1 MKKLSLLTVFSVVCL
16 LLFNVFIL
24 TCNVSANPDNITIIV
39 NGEMMEFGTDANDP
53 YPYIKEGRTLI
64 PFRRIFEKLQMEVT
78 WDNETR
84 TVHAKNETTVMELGI
99 GRKTA
104 IVNGEEHTLDVA
116 PEITDDRTFVPLR
129 FVSESVGADVDWD
142 AATRTVTI
150 TFLIDSPAKEIPG
163 GPGGGTVKAY
173 KLGEQASYG
182 DKVFTV
188 DEIGERDKS
197 GRAVITG
204 TTNFASTDMYVEIYS
219 DIIGASPFKTQAYTS
234 KVDDG
239 KYVLRI
245 FHYQASNTPIRK
257 IVVLL
262 PDDNGNKVAVAEYTP

>member
-142 AATRTVTI
+142 PATRVII
-150 TFLIDSPAKEIPG
+150 TFLIEVQQKNTGRWRSK
-163 GPGGGTVKAY
+163 TY
-173 KLGEQASYG
+173 KLGEQVKFG

-197 GRAVITG
+197 GRSVITG

-234 KVDDG
+234 KGDDG

-262 PDDNGNKVAVAEYTP
+262 PDDNGNKVAVAEYMP

>member
-1 MKKLSLLTVFSVVCL
+1 MKKLSLLTVFSIACL
-16 LLFNVFIL
+16 LFFNAFIL

-39 NGEMMEFGTDANDP
+39 NGEAMEFGTDANDP

-84 TVHAKNETTVMELGI
+84 TVHAKNDTTVMELGI
-99 GRKTA
+99 GQKTA

-142 AATRTVTI
+142 PATRVITI
-150 TFLIDSPAKEIPG
+150 TFLIDSPTEEIPG
-163 GPGGGTVKAY
+163 AGGDAVKTY

-188 DEIGERDKS
+188 DEIGERDDS
-197 GRAVITG
+197 GLSIITG
-204 TTNFASTDMYVEIYS
+204 TTNFWSTDMYVEIYP
-219 DIIGASPFKTQAYTS
+219 DVIGVGPTRTIAVTS
-234 KVDDG
+234 KVSDNE
-239 KYVLRI
+239 YHLRI
-245 FHYQASNTPIRK
+245 YHYQPDKTPIWK
-257 IVVLL
+257 IVVLI
-262 PDDNGNKVAVAEYTP
+262 PDENGNEVAAAVYKP